1 MLGEAPAADA
11 FVAALREEVELKG
24 EGAGQRMGF

>member
-1 MLGEAPAADA
+1 LGETPGAEA

-24 EGAGQRMGF
+24 DGGVARIGF